1 MSEIL
6 ELQEQEE
13 QFQDEVDGM
22 PSKKHSTVQTNI
34 TGLLFND
41 DRFKPF
47 IELSLDASQIDLT
60 QFGLKTKDELIPDIC
75 VYVKKKPPIAKP
87 ELKSKPKRLDDD
99 ILKVSA
105 MPSLAIEVLSP
116 RQTITELLNKFNAF
130 FALGIQSCWLVMPSI
145 EIIKIYSQQGAYKS
159 FDMNDT
165 EIVDEVLDIHLPIQK
180 IFDFEDWILDE
191 CVDV

>member
-1 MSEIL
+1 MSEII
-6 ELQEQEE
+6 ELQDEE
-13 QFQDEVDGM
+13 SQNEVHDM

-41 DRFKPF
+41 KRFKPF
-47 IELSLDASQIDLT
+47 IELSLDASQIDLM

-75 VYVKKKPPIAKP
+75 VYTKKTQIAKP
-87 ELKSKPKRLDDD
+87 ESKPKRLDDD
-99 ILKVSA
+99 VLKVSS

-145 EIIKIYSQQGAYKS
+145 EIIKIYSQQGSYKS
-159 FDMNDT
+159 FDMSDT
-165 EIVDEVLDIHLPIQK
+165 EIVDEVLDIHLPIHK
-180 IFDFEDWILDE
+180 IFDFEDWILEDN
-191 CVDV
+191 